1 MNRTTF
7 FTGCTTTSL
16 IVASKRVTGVVGV
29 ASVMALILNGGL
41 TINAAHAQPSC
52 PTDSPQTTENPTSLQ
67 SYAGANADGVTWNA
81 QSAVLQNRKE
91 GGNFSFTS
99 QTIVGNP
106 YYMCTAD
113 FTGDG
118 FPDIA
123 TLRSVNSA
131 WLDHTGL
138 ILYRNDTKI
147 NQTPP
152 FSVLK
157 PPPDWTNPGY
167 VTVPLFTPLDRTGV
181 AGGTAGPI
189 DNTGKPNYGGPWNNI
204 EMEHGSAVLGCGD
217 VNGDNKADIVLI
229 ANTYEYYTSQP
240 NYYRADVFLG
250 NGNGTFQ
257 PKYNL
262 VTSSQTNNM
271 FKGMWGDG
279 VALIYDENGD
289 GRNDIILASSGETVN
304 KLPSGAYD
312 KNFGVVR
319 SYRNLGGTQPKFAAG
334 QVLIAD
340 PLTQRT
346 LSRDNRGFQ
355 SVAFGDFNADGIKD
369 IAANGIRDSRVFIH
383 YGLQGGGFAANASL
397 ILDAPSGVWNKTG
410 GQSLMVTDF
419 NLDGRDDVVTS
430 TDFYRT
436 SPLQPA
442 RYLHWRN
449 AGPPNFFNT
458 TNVTNSEVLAGL
470 AQSNGQIDSD
480 TAFWFDYDQ
489 DPDHTPDLCIADGS
503 EAVKV
508 GIFANRVQTTYVQC
522 GDVYS
527 DPIPL
532 GNLANTDIVI
542 TGARITPTWTIPTG
556 TSITLF
562 GTNEDPANWQQASLC
577 PGSSTDYCVNF
588 PKPVGRTLR
597 WKTRM
602 CSNAARTVTPTIAGM
617 KLKFTYEKVELHFR
631 AGAVSDTGAVY
642 VGAFRQPGERGD
654 LFGMSTSLNTTYFNL
669 ATRLD
674 VPTVTRKLYT
684 TKVDGKSRL
693 DFDTSQSAGAEFI
706 SALGVTTSAEA
717 TAVVNWW
724 KGFRFGNADH
734 RLGAIVESTPA
745 VLGPPT
751 RPYYYDGLTSDAA
764 TRSSIDAFVTQRAD
778 RPKLVLVGSKDGA
791 LHAINTDP
799 PEIPCLTSAFSGS
812 EAWSFIPQRVA
823 NGFSADKNLA
833 TASSFV
839 DGAVTLADVKI
850 SGAYRTVAVFGLG
863 NGGRSISALDITDTV
878 VNTRSGTCVASQ
890 TVSGPVPLWEYA
902 SADFGLTRSKPIV
915 ARVKQNGAEKF
926 IAVVASGVDP
936 TNAAAPWSKGR
947 DVEALDIETGARVW
961 KFRAKCPVTTDLVAS
976 PVLATGGFV
985 TEVMFGD
992 YCGNVYRVPAN
1003 TVNLSGWVTGAGSLT
1018 VATNSDSTPI
1028 KAIFHV
1034 GGTAGIPA
1042 GEDRPIFG
1050 TLAVRQRVATDTSVS
1065 IYLGTGGFESFDPSK
1080 QNAFIEI
1087 DSADGLVRGSIQG
1100 TCSAGRCDKFY
1111 GGIVVTP
1118 TQVFLTRARD
1128 AVAGTGTCDRGS
1140 AQIASVDLNL
1150 ANVTV
1155 VASFTSSIQSAVFG
1169 SSDGIYATDLG
1180 GEVIRVHAQNIGGT
1194 NGGGGGGSTTGAISL
1209 KRRNWRQVF

>member
-1 MNRTTF
+1 M
-7 FTGCTTTSL
+7 
-16 IVASKRVTGVVGV
+16 
-29 ASVMALILNGGL
+29 
-41 TINAAHAQPSC
+41 Q
-52 PTDSPQTTENPTSLQ
+52 
-67 SYAGANADGVTWNA
+67 
-81 QSAVLQNRKE
+81 
-91 GGNFSFTS
+91 
-99 QTIVGNP
+99 
-106 YYMCTAD
+106 
-113 FTGDG
+113 
-118 FPDIA
+118 
-123 TLRSVNSA
+123 
-131 WLDHTGL
+131 
-138 ILYRNDTKI
+138 
-147 NQTPP
+147 
-152 FSVLK
+152 
-157 PPPDWTNPGY
+157 
-167 VTVPLFTPLDRTGV
+167 
-181 AGGTAGPI
+181 
-189 DNTGKPNYGGPWNNI
+189 
-204 EMEHGSAVLGCGD
+204 HGSAVLGCGD

-229 ANTYEYYTSQP
+229 ANTYEYFTTQP
-240 NYYRADVFLG
+240 DYYRADVFLG

-257 PKYNL
+257 NKYNL
-262 VTSSQTNNM
+262 VTSSQTRNM

-279 VALIYDENGD
+279 VAVIYDENGD
-289 GRNDIILASSGETVN
+289 GRNDIILASSGETV
-304 KLPSGAYD
+304 KKGTVTYT
-312 KNFGVVR
+312 KNYGVVR
-319 SYRNLGGTQPKFAAG
+319 SYRNEGGTQPKFGAG
-334 QVLIAD
+334 QVLVAD
-340 PLTQRT
+340 LLTQNS
-346 LSRDNRGFQ
+346 LGRDNRGFQ
-355 SVAFGDFNADGIKD
+355 SVAFGDFNGDGIKD
-369 IAANGIRDSRVFIH
+369 LAANGIRDSRVHVH
-383 YGLQGGGFAANASL
+383 YGLQGGGFVQTPSL

-410 GQSLMVTDF
+410 GQSLMVADF

-430 TDFYRT
+430 TDLYRT
-436 SPLQPA
+436 TNAQSA

-449 AGPPNFFNT
+449 SGPPNFFTT
-458 TNVTNSEVLAGL
+458 TNVTNSQILSGL
-470 AQSNGQIDSD
+470 AQSNGDIDSD

-527 DPIPL
+527 DPVPL

-542 TGARITPTWTIPTG
+542 TGARITPSWSIPSG

-562 GTNEDPANWQQASLC
+562 GTNEDPANWQQAALC
-577 PGSSTDYCVNF
+577 PSSSTEYCVNF

-597 WKTRM
+597 WKARM
-602 CSNAARTVTPTIAGM
+602 CSNAARTVTPSISGM
-617 KLKFTYEKVELHFR
+617 ALKFTYEKVELHFR

-654 LFGMSTSLNTTYFNL
+654 LFGMSTDLATTYFNL

-674 VPTVTRKLYT
+674 VPTVQRKLYT
-684 TKVDGKSRL
+684 TKTDGKTRL
-693 DFDTSQSAGAEFI
+693 DFDTSQSAAVDFI
-706 SALGVTTSAEA
+706 AALGVTTPTEA
-717 TAVVNWW
+717 AAVVTWW
-724 KGFRFGNADH
+724 KGFRFGNSDH

-764 TRSSIDAFVTQRAD
+764 TRTSIDAFVSQRAD

-799 PEIPCLTSAFSGS
+799 PEVPCLTSPFSGS
-812 EAWSFIPQRVA
+812 EAWSFIPRRVA
-823 NGFSADKNLA
+823 NGFAADKTLG

-850 SGAYRTVAVFGLG
+850 AGAYRTIAVFGLG

-878 VNTRSGTCVASQ
+878 VNTRTGTCVASQ
-890 TVSGPVPLWEYA
+890 TVNGPVPLWEYA
-902 SADFGLTRSKPIV
+902 SPDYGLTRSKPIV

-947 DVEALDIETGARVW
+947 DVEALDIETGVRVW

-992 YCGNVYRVPAN
+992 YCGNVYRVPAD
-1003 TVNLSGWVTGAGSLT
+1003 TVNLNGWVTGAGSLT
-1018 VATNSDSTPI
+1018 VATNADSSPV
-1028 KAIFHV
+1028 KALFHV
-1034 GGTAGIPA
+1034 GGVGGIPA

-1087 DSADGLVRGSIQG
+1087 DSANGAVRNVIAG

-1118 TQVFLTRARD
+1118 SQVFLTRARD

-1140 AQIASVDLNL
+1140 AQIASVDLNF
-1150 ANVTV
+1150 ANITV

-1180 GEVIRVHAQNIGGT
+1180 GEVIRVHAQNIGG
-1194 NGGGGGGSTTGAISL
+1194 GGGGNGNGTTTGAISL